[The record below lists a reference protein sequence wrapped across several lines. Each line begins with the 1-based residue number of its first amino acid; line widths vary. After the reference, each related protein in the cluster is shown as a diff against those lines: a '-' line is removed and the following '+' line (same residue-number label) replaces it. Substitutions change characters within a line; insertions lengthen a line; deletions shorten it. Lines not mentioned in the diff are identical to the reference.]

1 MAIGARKCL
10 LLIST
15 TLQVPSRVLMEVND
29 SAWTIPECLEH
40 FFVAVSKRTGL
51 VDKSLPVEIR
61 TEHLTV
67 HINPH

>member
-15 TLQVPSRVLMEVND
+15 TLQVPSRVLLEVYD
-29 SAWTIPECLEH
+29 SAWTVPECL
-40 FFVAVSKRTGL
+40 AVSKRTGL